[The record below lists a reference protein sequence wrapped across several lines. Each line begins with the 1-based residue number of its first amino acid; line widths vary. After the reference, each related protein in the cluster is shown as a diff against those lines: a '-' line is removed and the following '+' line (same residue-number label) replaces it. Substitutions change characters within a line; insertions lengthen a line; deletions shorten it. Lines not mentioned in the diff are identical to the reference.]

1 MKKSIL
7 LTILNFSIMLIC
19 IGQENTSL
27 QNQAPKSDM
36 YQIAQNTEVGSKQST
51 LKLDPSFALG
61 FRYHITQ
68 CLMTNINQSKQLK
81 ESIQRNGLKK
91 IKPTFKKTSSRYKA
105 LNSRKRGR
113 HNQMSCCSLHQRKKK
128 NN

>member
-1 MKKSIL
+1 
-7 LTILNFSIMLIC
+7 MLIGN
-19 IGQENTSL
+19 GQKNTSL
-27 QNQAPKSDM
+27 QNQAPESDM

-68 CLMTNINQSKQLK
+68 SLMTNIDQSKQPK
-81 ESIQRNGLKK
+81 ESIQRNRPEK
-91 IKPTFKKTSSRYKA
+91 IKTKFKKTSRRYKV

-113 HNQMSCCSLHQRKKK
+113 HNQMSCCSLHPKKK
-128 NN
+128 EK